1 MANITRKLEWLHK
14 QIKKDNQQIQNHKNK
29 TIHKIK
35 EDLPVFEKNKFN
47 MPQFS
52 EKYLRE
58 KAEENKPKKVM
69 EGYLASLL
77 NLADNLPFTTLK
89 AEMSF
94 TLDSNTYVK
103 VLKEVERIKMGEDVE
118 PELINIEPTFDVQI
132 GEILVTFVMD
142 TDNQ

>member
-1 MANITRKLEWLHK
+1 LHK

-29 TIHKIK
+29 TIHNIK

-103 VLKEVERIKMGEDVE
+103 VLKEVERIKMGGEVE
-118 PELINIEPTFDVQI
+118 PEQINIEPTFDVQI